1 MQKTT
6 RINSLGRKSVVEHKP
21 PTMSSSNARRTSTM
35 NEKVSPYAS
44 QQKQQS
50 NQAPKYN
57 RGQSTPVLSSSS
69 QSLRNQNEHY
79 SRSST
84 PQQHKLPSNQE
95 SFSRND
101 HEISD
106 EKGLNG
112 EKSITITLL
121 TSFLSEGEK
130 CLKNRN
136 WERGI
141 ISFTKALEYDPS
153 NKYAFVCRSKCHMNL
168 GAFDKGIEDAEQALE
183 IDPTYHRAY
192 LAKAECLYAS
202 GKFEYALVYYYKG
215 YDLRKDIEDFK
226 KGIRK
231 AKIAINESIE
241 QDEIDRNIKNMKQPL
256 YCRVSTARTMLSTGR
271 PSSAKSTRSV
281 TSTTTYKSNM
291 HSVTIPSS
299 RRVVSPREVF
309 QGGKTSVSPPPS
321 SILSRPSSARH
332 VSSQSNTS
340 RGGTGPFGRPQ
351 SAGPTRNGS
360 QPFSNSQPSSNSS
373 KRPISASNSMQS
385 KDVNQA
391 NTNSI
396 LNTSGNVSARS
407 TYSFSRPPSSQ
418 RPKSATTTRKE
429 KYLLGEFTKDEEY
442 LSALLTDKTLR
453 KSMSGDPS
461 KKPLSDITNIVQDTL
476 EFLDKR
482 KEFWR
487 HSITTGSTTSAI
499 HVTPTTP
506 TPVHASSFNPFRKD
520 FFHNTSTASSC
531 ARPKSANA
539 VMSFKGSSSHNSALL
554 STANKYSLFV

>member
-1 MQKTT
+1 MAQKPTSSST
-6 RINSLGRKSVVEHKP
+6 NSRKSRDGKI
-21 PTMSSSNARRTSTM
+21 
-35 NEKVSPYAS
+35 SPYDS
-44 QQKQQS
+44 NQQKQLS
-50 NQAPKYN
+50 HSRKFN
-57 RGQSTPVLSSSS
+57 RGHSSPTFSS
-69 QSLRNQNEHY
+69 QKTKNQNELY

-84 PQQHKLPSNQE
+84 PQNKRPSNQE
-95 SFSRND
+95 SLSRDD
-101 HEISD
+101 HEID

-112 EKSITITLL
+112 EKSMTITLL
-121 TSFLSEGEK
+121 TSFISEGEK
-130 CLKNRN
+130 CMKNRN

-141 ISFTKALEYDPS
+141 VSFTKALEYDPS
-153 NKYAFVCRSKCHMNL
+153 NKYSLICRSKCHMNL

-241 QDEIDRNIKNMKQPL
+241 QDEIDRNIRNMKQPL
-256 YCRVSTARTMLSTGR
+256 SCRVSTARTFLSSR
-271 PSSAKSTRSV
+271 PSSAKSTTKPV
-281 TSTTTYKSNM
+281 TDTTNRTANKSNTQ
-291 HSVTIPSS
+291 SIIIPST
-299 RRVVSPREVF
+299 RRVVSPRQVF
-309 QGGKTSVSPPPS
+309 QGSDSIVSPLSS
-321 SILSRPSSARH
+321 SIVSRPSSARH
-332 VSSQSNTS
+332 ISSQPNTC
-340 RGGTGPFGRPQ
+340 RTGSFCRPK
-351 SAGPTRNGS
+351 SAGPTRNVSSPPLTTPTNS
-360 QPFSNSQPSSNSS
+360 QTNVSSKRQPSS
-373 KRPISASNSMQS
+373 SNSTQTS
-385 KDVNQA
+385 NKEPKQ
-391 NTNSI
+391 TNN
-396 LNTSGNVSARS
+396 LNTSGSLTSRS
-407 TYSFSRPPSSQ
+407 TYSFSRPPSSS

-442 LSALLTDKTLR
+442 LNSLLTDKTLR

-461 KKPLSDITNIVQDTL
+461 KKPLSDITNIVEDTL

-506 TPVHASSFNPFRKD
+506 TPVHASLFNPFRKD
-520 FFHNTSTASSC
+520 FFHNTSTLSPC
-531 ARPKSANA
+531 TRPKSASA
-539 VMSFKGSSSHNSALL
+539 VMSRKGSSNHNPALL